1 MFTLTQSV
9 RERLGVGSTQHT
21 STTVVSLPVNLSIHH
36 MPNSSRTGHVFQ
48 ESVVPVLMLSLEA
61 LKQLSLSGAR

>member
-21 STTVVSLPVNLSIHH
+21 STTVVSLLVNLTIIH

-48 ESVVPVLMLSLEA
+48 ESAVPV
-61 LKQLSLSGAR
+61 